1 MKVEEMKTYY
11 VVLLDG
17 TEVVGK
23 SSGRRLF
30 GGMTIYDACE
40 VVRDDYNET
49 SAAGLRR
56 WLNWTEDKDS
66 GIDISP
72 QSIMT
77 SFVCNERIHKWYEES
92 LVAINSLSQ
101 DIQDQLNKI
110 DEQNNLSGED
120 PSLDD
125 FITEFLGDGKKGTI
139 H

>member
-23 SSGRRLF
+23 SSGRRFF
-30 GGMTIYDACE
+30 GGITIYDACE

-66 GIDISP
+66 GIDIST
-72 QSIMT
+72 QSIVT
-77 SFVCNERIHKWYEES
+77 SFVCNQRIHKWYEES
-92 LVAINSLSQ
+92 LVAINRMNQ
-101 DIQDQLNKI
+101 NIQDQLTKI
-110 DEQNNLSGED
+110 EEQHTSSGED

-125 FITEFLGDGKKGTI
+125 FITEFLGDDKKGTI